1 MKTLKLLIKTS
12 FFNKINNFLWFDIIK
27 YIFNRRSNKW
37 EWEAWGGKV
46 GSACEEFEDN
56 EGGVLVHG
64 SESSGAGSPGWVVK
78 DKEPMIKG
86 LLCYLQYG
94 KLISRQIARGNGE
107 PLAVHVTR

>member
-37 EWEAWGGKV
+37 EWEAWGGAI

-56 EGGVLVHG
+56 EGGVLG
-64 SESSGAGSPGWVVK
+64 
-78 DKEPMIKG
+78 
-86 LLCYLQYG
+86 
-94 KLISRQIARGNGE
+94 
-107 PLAVHVTR
+107 